1 LRRTLQR
8 LTALVIARAK
18 EPGYLADGE
27 GLYLQITAAGARSW
41 IYRFALAKRRRDMG
55 LGPFPAVSLASA
67 RKLAADARALVKAGH
82 DPIAAREAQRARQ
95 RLDDARGVTWD
106 QAVEQ
111 FLADHEITWR
121 NPKHRQQWH
130 NTLATY
136 ASPVLGGLS
145 VAAIDTPEVIKV
157 LDPIWSRKSETAS
170 RVRGRIERVLDW
182 SKVRGYR
189 TGENPARWR
198 GHLDHV
204 FPARGK
210 VRKVKHHDAVSID
223 AMPGVY
229 GRLRDAEGVS
239 PLAAR
244 FTILTAARA
253 GETAGAR
260 WSEIDRHAAVWTV
273 PGSRMKAGKAHRVP
287 LSREAVAILDQA
299 AELRTR
305 ADGYIFPGQRAGK
318 PLSIAALAKAV
329 KGASKDKATTHGCRS
344 TFKDWAS
351 ERSTFPSEVSE
362 MALAHT
368 IGDKVEAAYRRGE
381 LMKKR
386 AAMMEQWARFVLA
399 PATANVVPIGR
410 RKRA

>member
-1 LRRTLQR
+1 MRRTLQR

-18 EPGYLADGE
+18 APGYLADGE

-55 LGPFPAVSLASA
+55 LGPFPAVSLAAA
-67 RKLAADARALVKAGH
+67 RKLAAEARALVKAGQQ

-106 QAVEQ
+106 KAVEQ

-121 NPKHRQQWH
+121 NPKHRQQWR
-130 NTLATY
+130 NTLTTY

-157 LDPIWSRKSETAS
+157 LDPIWTRKSETAS

-223 AMPGVY
+223 AMPAVY
-229 GRLRDAEGVS
+229 GRLRYAEGVS

-260 WSEIDRHAAVWTV
+260 WSEIDRHAAVWTI
-273 PGSRMKAGKAHRVP
+273 PG
-287 LSREAVAILDQA
+287 
-299 AELRTR
+299 
-305 ADGYIFPGQRAGK
+305 
-318 PLSIAALAKAV
+318 
-329 KGASKDKATTHGCRS
+329 HG
-344 TFKDWAS
+344 
-351 ERSTFPSEVSE
+351 
-362 MALAHT
+362 
-368 IGDKVEAAYRRGE
+368 
-381 LMKKR
+381 
-386 AAMMEQWARFVLA
+386 
-399 PATANVVPIGR
+399 
-410 RKRA
+410 